1 MSLRLKLYVALAVA
15 FVLGL
20 LRWRSGA
27 VDHAITALSIERER
41 ARLDA
46 ALKAKQAKE
55 EVDALDDMGL
65 ANRASLWLRE
75 SGRPGE

>member
-1 MSLRLKLYVALAVA
+1 MSLRVKFYIVLALA
-15 FVLGL
+15 FGLGL
-20 LRWRSGA
+20 LRIRSMI
-27 VDHAITALSIERER
+27 VDNTVARLAAERER

-65 ANRASLWLRE
+65 ADRASRWLRE
-75 SGRPGE
+75 ANPDK